1 MVREVRSTCVTTI
14 LIISAIGVL
23 IQADGSGAI
32 SSYQRYRRRHISKP
46 PCINGIS
53 NDDES
58 FSDFEAKIRDTE
70 FVFTG
75 KITAEI
81 PSVASGGTL
90 RRKGGELYGVE
101 VR

>member
-1 MVREVRSTCVTTI
+1 V
-14 LIISAIGVL
+14 IGVL
-23 IQADGSGAI
+23 LQADGSGAI

-53 NDDES
+53 NDDEN

-75 KITAEI
+75 KVMTEI
-81 PSVASGGTL
+81 PSVGNSGSL
-90 RRKGGELYGVE
+90 RMHGGELYRWKGLIGFYGIY
-101 VR
+101 

>member
-1 MVREVRSTCVTTI
+1 MIREVRSTCVTI
-14 LIISAIGVL
+14 VLIISVIGVL
-23 IQADGSGAI
+23 IQVERSVAI
-32 SSYQRYRRRHISKP
+32 SSYQRYRRRHVSKP

-53 NDDES
+53 NADES

-75 KITAEI
+75 KVTAEI

-90 RRKGGELYGVE
+90 RRNGGELYRFE
-101 VR
+101 F